1 MTLKIRSFLGSAVFA
16 GALLSAP
23 FSGAQQQA
31 TPAAQANAIYDVSR
45 ETVLSGK
52 VLSYTADS
60 TVPPVGAHV
69 TVQTVY
75 GAVDVH
81 LGSAK
86 LLEQKNF
93 TLQAGDSVRI
103 TGEVLA
109 VGQSSTFA
117 ARIVEDGNQSITV
130 RNEKGR
136 LILFTPV
143 RPVRGVR

>member
-16 GALLSAP
+16 GAFLCVP

-31 TPAAQANAIYDVSR
+31 ASATQTNASYDVSR
-45 ETVLSGK
+45 ETVLTGK

-60 TVPPVGAHV
+60 TVPPIGAHV

-75 GAVDVH
+75 GPVDVH

-93 TLQAGDSVRI
+93 TLQAGDSVRV
-103 TGEVLA
+103 TGEVLSS
-109 VGQSSTFA
+109 GQMSFFA
-117 ARIVEDGNQSITV
+117 ARMVEDGNQSITV

-136 LILFTPV
+136 LILLTPV
-143 RPVRGVR
+143 HAVRGVR